1 MTRLLRSLGWIGSG
15 LGPILLISV
24 VLLAIAGL
32 VWTPFDPN
40 ALNFAYR
47 YRPPG
52 LPHLIGT
59 DHLGRDLFSRLLLGA
74 STSTAVSGMAVIG
87 ALLIGSLL
95 GAISGYFMGWADR
108 AAMLL
113 TDAILAMPGIL
124 LALGIMTVTGPSV
137 AGLVGA
143 MAITFTPVVFRVVR
157 SAVLSLREKE
167 FIEASRALGNR
178 DFFSITYHI
187 LPNCVAPLTVVGT
200 SLFGSAILTESAL
213 SFLGLGVPPH
223 VPTWGAMLS
232 DGRNIF
238 ARAPWAVI
246 YPGLAISYL
255 LLGVN
260 LTGDTLRD
268 RLDPRAKGHI

>member
-1 MTRLLRSLGWIGSG
+1 MMRAFLSLHRIGI
-15 LGPILLISV
+15 GPILLISV
-24 VLLAIAGL
+24 ALLAVVGL

-40 ALNFAYR
+40 ALDFTQR
-47 YRPPG
+47 YLPPS
-52 LPHLIGT
+52 LSHLLGT

-74 STSTAVSGMAVIG
+74 STSSAVSGMAVAG

-95 GAISGYFMGWADR
+95 GAMSGYFMGWADR

-113 TDAILAMPGIL
+113 MDAILAMPGIL

-137 AGLVGA
+137 AGMIGA

-157 SAVLSLREKE
+157 STVLSLREKE
-167 FIEASRALGNR
+167 YIEASEALGNH
-178 DFFSITYHI
+178 DLFTIAYHI

-200 SLFGSAILTESAL
+200 SLFGSAVLTESAL

-238 ARAPWAVI
+238 SQAPWAVI

-268 RLDPRAKGHI
+268 WLDPRAKGHT

>member
-1 MTRLLRSLGWIGSG
+1 MTRLFFTLGRIGV
-15 LGPILLISV
+15 GPLLLVSVAILAVIG
-24 VLLAIAGL
+24 IF
-32 VWTPFDPN
+32 WTPFDPN
-40 ALNFAYR
+40 ALNFSQR
-47 YRPPG
+47 MMPPG
-52 LPHLIGT
+52 LPHLTGT

-74 STSTAVSGMAVIG
+74 STSVAVSGTAVIC
-87 ALLIGSLL
+87 ALLFGSLI
-95 GAISGYFMGWADR
+95 GAISGYFMGWTDR
-108 AAMLL
+108 IAMLL
-113 TDAILAMPGIL
+113 MDAILAMPGIL

-143 MAITFTPVVFRVVR
+143 MAITFTPVIFRVVR
-157 SAVLSLREKE
+157 STVLSLREKE
-167 FIEASRALGNR
+167 FIEASRALGNH
-178 DFFSITYHI
+178 DLFTITQHI

-200 SLFGSAILTESAL
+200 SLFGSAVLTESAL

-238 ARAPWAVI
+238 SQAPWAVI

-260 LTGDTLRD
+260 LTGDALRD
-268 RLDPRAKGHI
+268 WLDPRAKGTV

>member
-1 MTRLLRSLGWIGSG
+1 MIRLFRSLGWIGF
-15 LGPILLISV
+15 GPSLLVSV
-24 VLLAIAGL
+24 VILAIVGL

-40 ALNFAYR
+40 ALDFAHR
-47 YRPPG
+47 YLPPA
-52 LPHLIGT
+52 LPYVTGT

-74 STSTAVSGMAVIG
+74 STSAAVSGSAVIG

-95 GAISGYFMGWADR
+95 GAISGYFMGWPDR
-108 AAMLL
+108 IAMLVM
-113 TDAILAMPGIL
+113 DAILAMPGIL
-124 LALGIMTVTGPSV
+124 LALAIMTVTGPSV
-137 AGLVGA
+137 AGLIGA
-143 MAITFTPVVFRVVR
+143 MAVTFTPVVFRVVR
-157 SAVLSLREKE
+157 STVLSLREKE

-178 DFFSITYHI
+178 DFFTIAYHI

-200 SLFGSAILTESAL
+200 SLFGSAVLTESAL

-238 ARAPWAVI
+238 SQAPWAVI

-260 LTGDTLRD
+260 LTGDRLRD
-268 RLDPRAKGHI
+268 LLDPRVKGHI